1 MTAFPEG
8 MPLLGSVVIN
18 GLPLLGPTVL
28 GNAMFEFFGFGRT
41 RKAQKTEKQGDMV
54 RYALTSVLRH
64 RGMAAQSID
73 CELVP
78 MARRGAPDVILTK
91 LVILRWQEGLMRLAP
106 LLEDELFNE
115 IRRFD
120 GSAVASDFIFV
131 WKFAIDSSQFIDKV
145 DKASAGPAVPDLKS
159 ETPALAP
166 AALVAETITPAPSAK
181 FDLPK
186 SAMDQDDAKDH
197 GFAATM
203 IADR

>member
-1 MTAFPEG
+1 
-8 MPLLGSVVIN
+8 
-18 GLPLLGPTVL
+18 
-28 GNAMFEFFGFGRT
+28 MFEFFGFGRN

-64 RGMAAQSID
+64 RGIAAQSID

-78 MARRGAPDVILTK
+78 MARRGATDVMLTK
-91 LVILRWQEGLMRLAP
+91 LVILRWPEGLMRLAP

-131 WKFAIDSSQFIDKV
+131 WKFALDPSYVSEKV
-145 DKASAGPAVPDLKS
+145 EKVSAGQAAPDLKN
-159 ETPALAP
+159 EIPVPAP
-166 AALVAETITPAPSAK
+166 AASVAEPATPAPAAK

-186 SAMDQDDAKDH
+186 SALDSDEPNDH